1 MFVKL
6 RQKRGLTLVEM
17 VISVLILGL
26 ALGAMLG
33 TFVMGR
39 VSATKAKHHIQ
50 AMNHARAAM
59 EQYIHDG
66 TTFTLPDGDIKSLG
80 GTCPPP
86 VISDY
91 AAGIKKVVVAIS
103 WNERSMGGSR
113 QVSEQLVTLVRE

>member
-1 MFVKL
+1 MLVNL
-6 RQKRGLTLVEM
+6 RQKKGFTLVEM

-39 VSATKAKHHIQ
+39 ISATKAKHHIE

-66 TTFTLPDGDIKSLG
+66 TTFTLPEGDIKSLNG
-80 GTCPPP
+80 SCSVVP
-86 VISDY
+86 SDY
-91 AAGIKKVVVAIS
+91 AADVNKVVATIS
-103 WNERSMGGSR
+103 WNERSMGGSS